1 MANTVQKLRALFE
14 VNNKPLTITEIKQLS
29 GELKPSEI
37 SMGLCYL
44 KRQRYVY
51 RTLVPNSTHG
61 RKNVYQYHYSKT
73 KLPENFADQLDAV
86 V

>member
-14 VNNKPLTITEIKQLS
+14 ATNKPMTITEIKQLS
-29 GELKPSEI
+29 SDLKSSEI

-51 RTLVPNSTHG
+51 RTIVPNPTHG

-73 KLPENFADQLDAV
+73 KLPDNHADHNAAIV
-86 V
+86 